1 MKRGVLA
8 YVGGGPEGEAV
19 RRAAARVGLTPVG
32 HFEGLALFAGTAL
45 PVHRLID
52 GALVLGDIFPLGS
65 EECRRPGDGWGS
77 YLSFS
82 GQGGDIR
89 IERAPLTGMPL
100 YWTRFGAGFVCMS
113 HLALAEGLIGD
124 LEIDWDFVAHSLSFI
139 NLRTE
144 RTGLSG
150 LSELLPG
157 TRLEFA
163 GDRARAWPLWSPWNH
178 ASKPSSL
185 GLADLA
191 PELERRLI
199 TCMAAWSRSRP
210 DVLLE
215 LSGGLDSSIVAAAL
229 HGADASFSAIN
240 FVAPRGDGDERF
252 YARAVAERCG
262 APLIEAPL
270 GAEKIDLVAPPETL
284 TPRPTSYA
292 VLSSIDAAFEKAIGG
307 RDVAILGGIGGD
319 NIFGFDG
326 SVAPVLDAW
335 ATFGF
340 SRSTFA
346 ALRDVARAAET
357 TVWNALRLTL
367 RGRLNGPR
375 SGWRRETLFL
385 DPRAVPARPFPQPWD
400 EGAASALPARR
411 NHVEAVLRILD
422 FIDRPA
428 RWYDRDVV
436 APLLSQPV
444 VEYCLSVPSWTW
456 VSGGRDR
463 AVARA
468 AFARRLPSQVVWRR
482 GKGRIE
488 SVAAAAYQ
496 SQRAELRE
504 LLLGGKLGSR
514 GLLDREAIETYLSRD
529 LVPGDFDYYRLLEI
543 ADAERWVCSIETS
556 SLLGPSSDQRSY

>member
-1 MKRGVLA
+1 MKRGVIA
-8 YVGGGPEGEAV
+8 YIGAVPQREAV
-19 RRAAARVGLTPVG
+19 RDAAARLGLAQVGN
-32 HFEGLALFAGTAL
+32 FKRLALFAGAAL
-45 PVHRLID
+45 PVHRHLDD
-52 GALVLGDIFPLGS
+52 GVVLGDIFPLS
-65 EECRRPGDGWGS
+65 SAESRDPGDGWGN
-77 YLSFS
+77 YLSFTEI
-82 GQGGDIR
+82 GGEIR
-89 IERAPLTGMPL
+89 IERAPLTGIPL
-100 YWTRFGAGFVCMS
+100 YWARFGADVLCMS
-113 HLALAEGLIGD
+113 HLELVEGLVGD
-124 LEIDWDFVAHSLSFI
+124 LVIDWDFIAHSISYI

-144 RTGLSG
+144 RTGLTG

-157 TRLEFA
+157 SRLEVA
-163 GDRARAWPLWSPWNH
+163 GDRTRTSSLWSPWDH
-178 ASKPSSL
+178 ASKPTSL
-185 GLADLA
+185 GIGDLA

-199 TCMAAWSRSRP
+199 TSMEAWSRSRP

-229 HGADASFSAIN
+229 HSVGASFSAVN
-240 FVAPRGDGDERF
+240 FVAPRADGDERF
-252 YARAVAERCG
+252 YARAVAELCG
-262 APLIEAPL
+262 AALVEAEL
-270 GAEKIDLVAPPETL
+270 GAEQIDLVGPPATL

-292 VLSSIDAAFEKAIGG
+292 VLSSIDTAFETATASPDAAIF
-307 RDVAILGGIGGD
+307 GGIGGD

-340 SRSTFA
+340 SRRTFA
-346 ALRDVARAAET
+346 ALRDVARAADT
-357 TVWNALRLTL
+357 TAWNALRLSL
-367 RGRLNGPR
+367 RARRKGPR

-385 DPRAVPARPFPQPWD
+385 DPRAVPARPLPHPWD

-411 NHVEAVLRILD
+411 NQVEAVLRILD

-444 VEYCLSVPSWTW
+444 VEFCLSVPSWMW

-468 AFARRLPSQVVWRR
+468 AFAKRLPSQVVWRR

-504 LLLGGKLGSR
+504 LLLGGRLASR
-514 GLLDREAIETYLSRD
+514 GLLDRQAVETYLSRD
-529 LVPGDFDYYRLLEI
+529 LAPGDFDYYRLLEI
-543 ADAERWVCSIETS
+543 ADAERWVRSIEAS